1 MQFTIPDMSCSVCAG
16 KIQKAVESID
26 PTAEFQ
32 ADTTT
37 KLVTIVS
44 QGDKA
49 QIQQA
54 IVAAGYNPK

>member
-1 MQFTIPDMSCSVCAG
+1 MQFTVPDMSCSVCAG

-44 QGDKA
+44 QGDKT